1 MRLQELKMV
10 VAENCDEYNPV
21 NHDFISQMGVTLS
34 ETCDNCKN
42 FIDGRCIKN
51 LFDPIKEAINRN

>member
-1 MRLQELKMV
+1 MV

-42 FIDGRCIKN
+42 FINGRCIKN